1 MVFLSERISK
11 HVFKTRFRI
20 NVLDVTHIIFFN
32 SKYGQT
38 GKFTDL
44 GKMVN

>member
-20 NVLDVTHIIFFN
+20 NVLDVTHIIYFLIQ
-32 SKYGQT
+32 S
-38 GKFTDL
+38 TDKL
-44 GKMVN
+44 ANLKT

>member
-20 NVLDVTHIIFFN
+20 NVLDVTHIIFFEFKVRTN
-32 SKYGQT
+32 WQIYRPRKNG
-38 GKFTDL
+38 
-44 GKMVN
+44 